1 MWYKINKLL
10 MFVYPQYTPG
20 RDLIS
25 SEGGQT
31 YQFKAPFSQQ
41 PGASPLVRIRLGD
54 LIRSNYSKFA
64 LARLFGAADD
74 NMKIPRSVAD
84 RTSTPIDTTGAWKAE
99 ADEAKARA
107 DAARQ
112 AVASLRGVLLNE
124 KVPNITALQTAVAAA
139 RDARE
144 TAEKALAAAK
154 KKKSPQDAKG
164 AQTAEDAAATAAKSA
179 EEKALAALNSG
190 TKAEALLAAAEAE
203 VKRCEA
209 AAAAAEAFAD
219 SFVGKPEVKTTLDAF
234 MNPDNNVIVKSF
246 ESAGGK
252 GLAGFIESMN
262 FDWYNQTTWDTD
274 LDRTAPKMCKV
285 TLSFSP
291 IHDITPGLDQHGY
304 NRAPVYPVGTYS
316 KPKNS

>member
-1 MWYKINKLL
+1 LVVRYGDEVTSLRDKYLLDEQDPTFNKY
-10 MFVYPQYTPG
+10 F
-20 RDLIS
+20 
-25 SEGGQT
+25 E
-31 YQFKAPFSQQ
+31 FKGTF

-64 LARLFGAADD
+64 LARLFGAADH
-74 NMKIPRSVAD
+74 NMKIPKNFED

-99 ADEAKARA
+99 SEQARA
-107 DAARQ
+107 
-112 AVASLRGVLLNE
+112 
-124 KVPNITALQTAVAAA
+124 
-139 RDARE
+139 
-144 TAEKALAAAK
+144 AAAK
-154 KKKSPQDAKG
+154 AY
-164 AQTAEDAAATAAKSA
+164 DAAEVLLDKLEDETPDIPDLTAAYETAKAAREECAAVLNDTKLKDPRDTAIWATRAADVALAFA
-179 EEKALAALNSG
+179 EEALNSG
-190 TKAEALLAAAEAE
+190 TKAEAASAQAKAEAE
-203 VKRCEA
+203 ACRKTESDAR
-209 AAAAAEAFAD
+209 AFLN
-219 SFVGKPEVKTTLDAF
+219 SFVDKSEVKTTLDAF